1 MSSARPPLAVCVFCA
16 ASEAIEPR
24 YVELASQVGT
34 GIARRGWSLVSGGGS
49 VSSMG
54 AVARAA
60 RVGGARTI
68 GVIPRQLMA
77 LEVSDHDADE
87 VVVTDGMRERKGVMD
102 ARSDAFLALAGGLGT
117 LEELLEVW
125 VARTLRL
132 HQKPVVVL
140 DPDHLFAPLREQVDT
155 LVTRGFVRP
164 EASAAV
170 VWTDSVDAALDAVVE
185 LVTHPGSSR
194 PTAVEALESDP

>member
-1 MSSARPPLAVCVFCA
+1 
-16 ASEAIEPR
+16 
-24 YVELASQVGT
+24 
-34 GIARRGWSLVSGGGS
+34 
-49 VSSMG
+49 
-54 AVARAA
+54 
-60 RVGGARTI
+60 
-68 GVIPRQLMA
+68 
-77 LEVSDHDADE
+77 
-87 VVVTDGMRERKGVMD
+87 MRERKGVMD

-140 DPDHLFAPLREQVDT
+140 DPDDLFAPLREQVDT
-155 LVTRGFVRP
+155 LVTCGFVRP